1 MSRQHGR
8 ARQRPGP
15 GTRLPADGTHVLG
28 HGHRATFVHADGNDR
43 GGSGD
48 GADPYQAAG
57 RVPRV
62 EWPHGRRGQR
72 GRRVR
77 SCRDHGRNRG
87 WDRQGGDP
95 PRPATAARDDHQREA
110 GATPPPER
118 GTSAPA
124 SRHAAEA
131 PRAPPRRPATR
142 TRPAGDRARTGT
154 EGAPDG
160 TPDGELC
167 SPSMVTT
174 TRPRVLSCSEPIA
187 CTNVAVP
194 SCRSRS
200 AGPITGS
207 VVPAAATAA
216 EIVPAHLQ
224 GPSFGLVSP
233 FTTGA
238 TRENVDRRS
247 GRGVPDHDPRLSAG
261 TAETSL
267 TNGSRSACPRPG
279 APRA

>member
-15 GTRLPADGTHVLG
+15 GTEAYQPTVRTSSGTAIAP
-28 HGHRATFVHADGNDR
+28 RSSTPTATAG
-43 GGSGD
+43 GGSGN
-48 GADPYQAAG
+48 GADPYRRPAG
-57 RVPRV
+57 RAPRV
-62 EWPHGRRGQR
+62 RWWSPTGARPAGPTK
-72 GRRVR
+72 RVR
-77 SCRDHGRNRG
+77 SPPPGPRPGPRPGPGR
-87 WDRQGGDP
+87 GDP
-95 PRPATAARDDHQREA
+95 APAGHSGTATTTSARPATSPVTA
-110 GATPPPER
+110 ER
-118 GTSAPA
+118 GTSAPGEPVRRGA
-124 SRHAAEA
+124 RER
-131 PRAPPRRPATR
+131 RAGRRR
-142 TRPAGDRARTGT
+142 ERGRPGDRARTGH

-216 EIVPAHLQ
+216 EIVPAAPA
-224 GPSFGLVSP
+224 GPL
-233 FTTGA
+233 
-238 TRENVDRRS
+238 RS
-247 GRGVPDHDPRLSAG
+247 GWSARSPQGCHPRERRPPERPRCAG
-261 TAETSL
+261 
-267 TNGSRSACPRPG
+267 PRPAPARP
-279 APRA
+279 APRKHR